1 VRSRDPRLASRVG
14 VRLATLAGLHVALL
28 ASLGLCACHHQL
40 PRLSARGQHAEVVE
54 RAAQARHRPKR
65 KAARAWARSLVALGR
80 VEEARTVL
88 LRDFRTTAD
97 LPSLVALADLEMHE
111 GLRGVAAAHYA
122 RAASL
127 EVDPLRGRED
137 VCALFRARAER
148 FLNHGEAL
156 AADLD
161 LRRISVICPE
171 PRGADAAAAR
181 AADRSLHLRV
191 TAAAK
196 TQAQAQ
202 RTLVGCKDGACVA
215 PAADAEQ
222 RRLTA
227 ALSKARIAGHGRL
240 RLAARDLRVQLAPG
254 DVAALLAAELRGE
267 LGLEIVTHDELR
279 AWIGEAAPATIHAA
293 VTTLP
298 PVEQTY
304 ARLRL
309 GQLGPDY
316 ELPGGDAARSTASLV
331 IKLLELFDDD
341 PDAAAMSWRV
351 FVLVGDLPSAELALT
366 AGLGVGTGRVRPG
379 GPPPLL
385 GADPAPVSKD
395 SPGGS
400 TAERGAPGPKD
411 SVGAKTSASDLGA
424 PGPKDS
430 TTGAGAKPG
439 DRGAPG
445 PKDSAAAAKP
455 GAAGPKDSRA
465 ARAAAKA
472 SATSAPPPVPSDS
485 PPASGFEPSQVRVP
499 VPSLWSARRRV
510 DAESLPKL
518 LLLARLR
525 ALGGHDAQA
534 LEIALFALAE
544 AHAQGLPGAEAM
556 ARAEGRRH
564 LAAGEP
570 WAALAIASA
579 VPGVATADLTHAA
592 GAAIVLAQAA
602 CSGSCSGAE
611 ASHDRIAA
619 RQVLGEPWL
628 LAQENRAR
636 ELAFARDLPVGPQTG
651 CPELGELLA
660 PGAGGPLSAA
670 LTQARD
676 ELTRRPQ
683 RVVAGTGPKGQAS
696 TPTATA
702 EPGSKPDAVGEAL
715 RRAVEADPT
724 LACAGRLVAP
734 LLYAGDHRVAATA
747 LADQLVHA
755 PQEIAA
761 GVLALQSELAL
772 GLGRRDQADQ
782 MIIAA
787 AAASADPR
795 AVWLR
800 AARLGALVDAR
811 HYQLLA
817 LRQGLMHVPSAEAA
831 PLRLALVV
839 RSLRDAND
847 AWAVR
852 ESEVGRE
859 ALLRGVESYLEGEA
873 PSRRWQAREDLANAL
888 AEHRW
893 VDLEASL
900 LIRAALW
907 PEPGLQRQ
915 HPAAAAR
922 LERAL
927 GGVADPFSGSPLAP
941 AELASA
947 LAAPKG
953 PAPELPAAAQAF
965 VPVEQLEEVRLEI
978 ARHHPDPLQR
988 RRVAIAVATS
998 GSAAAR
1004 TEALRLLLA
1013 ELARTD
1019 PTRRDAVADLL
1030 LVGLAAAGDTAEP
1043 MVASPDD
1050 LLTLVFGLARDPAR
1064 TPLEIKGQ

>member
-1 VRSRDPRLASRVG
+1 MNPKAPAVRTRRSRLAYRAGVG
-14 VRLATLAGLHVALL
+14 LAAIAW
-28 ASLGLCACHHQL
+28 LGLCACNHQL
-40 PRLSARGQHAEVVE
+40 PRANARGQHAEVVE
-54 RAAQARHRPKR
+54 RAARAKYRPKR
-65 KAARAWARSLVALGR
+65 KAARAWADSLVALGR

-111 GLRGVAAAHYA
+111 GLRGVAATHYA

-148 FLNHGEAL
+148 FLDQGEAL

-161 LRRISVICPE
+161 LRRISVLCPAS
-171 PRGADAAAAR
+171 RGGDATR
-181 AADRSLHLRV
+181 DAADRSLHLRV

-202 RTLVGCKDGACVA
+202 RTLAGCEDGGCRVPGAQV
-215 PAADAEQ
+215 EQ
-222 RRLTA
+222 RRVGD
-227 ALSKARIAGHGRL
+227 ALSRARVAGHSAL
-240 RLAARDLRVQLAPG
+240 RLAARDLGVQLASG
-254 DVAALLAAELRGE
+254 DVAELLAAELRGE
-267 LGLEIVTHDELR
+267 LGLDIVTHDELR
-279 AWIGEAAPATIHAA
+279 AWIGEAAPSTIHAS
-293 VTTLP
+293 VTGLP

-309 GQLGPDY
+309 AQLGPDY
-316 ELPGGDAARSTASLV
+316 ELPGGDAVRSTASLV
-331 IKLLELFDDD
+331 VKLLEHFDED
-341 PDAAAMSWRV
+341 PAAAAMSWRV
-351 FVLVGDLPSAELALT
+351 FVLVGDLTSAEHALT
-366 AGLGVGTGRVRPG
+366 SGLGVGTGRVRSG

-385 GADPAPVSKD
+385 GAETGPAGAAGSKD
-395 SPGGS
+395 SSGG
-400 TAERGAPGPKD
+400 AVKAAR
-411 SVGAKTSASDLGA
+411 SASA
-424 PGPKDS
+424 S
-430 TTGAGAKPG
+430 RAIAGSKNRRA
-439 DRGAPG
+439 
-445 PKDSAAAAKP
+445 
-455 GAAGPKDSRA
+455 AAGPD
-465 ARAAAKA
+465 
-472 SATSAPPPVPSDS
+472 APAVPVPSDS
-485 PPASGFEPSQVRVP
+485 PPGPGFEPSQVRVS

-510 DAESLPKL
+510 DADSLPKL

-525 ALGGHDAQA
+525 ALGGRDDQA
-534 LEIALFALAE
+534 LEIILFALAE
-544 AHAQGLPGAEAM
+544 AYAQGLPGAEAM
-556 ARAEGRRH
+556 ARAEGRRL

-570 WAALAIASA
+570 WAALAVASA
-579 VPGVATADLTHAA
+579 VPGLATADLTHAA

-602 CSGSCSGAE
+602 CPGGCTDAE
-611 ASHDRIAA
+611 SARDRVAA

-628 LAQENRAR
+628 LAQEGRAR
-636 ELAFARDLPVGPQTG
+636 ELAFARDLPGAPATG

-660 PGAGGPLSAA
+660 PGASGALSTA
-670 LTQARD
+670 LVQARD
-676 ELTRRPQ
+676 ELTHRPQ
-683 RVVAGTGPKGQAS
+683 RVTAGTGPKGQAS
-696 TPTATA
+696 AA
-702 EPGSKPDAVGEAL
+702 SKSRPEMTGEAL

-724 LACAGRLVAP
+724 MACAGRIVAP

-747 LADQLVHA
+747 LADQLIHA

-782 MIIAA
+782 MLVAA

-800 AARLGALVDAR
+800 AAKLGALVDAR

-817 LRQGLMHVPSAEAA
+817 LRQGLMHVPAAEAA

-847 AWAVR
+847 AWAAR
-852 ESEVGRE
+852 ESDTGRE
-859 ALLRGVESYLEGEA
+859 ALLRGVESYLDGEA
-873 PSRRWQAREDLANAL
+873 PARRWQAREDLANAL
-888 AEHRW
+888 AEYRW
-893 VDLEASL
+893 ADLEAGI

-907 PEPGLQRQ
+907 TEPGLQRQ

-927 GGVADPFSGSPLAP
+927 GGVADPLSSSPLAP
-941 AELASA
+941 AELAAA

-965 VPVEQLEEVRLEI
+965 VPVNQLEAVRLEI

-988 RRVAIAVATS
+988 RRVAIALATS
-998 GSAAAR
+998 AAGPTRA
-1004 TEALRLLLA
+1004 EALRLLLA
-1013 ELARTD
+1013 DLARMD
-1019 PTRRDAVADLL
+1019 PARRDAVADLL
-1030 LVGLAAAGDTAEP
+1030 LVGLAAAAEGAEP
-1043 MVASPDD
+1043 MVAPDD
-1050 LLTLVFGLARDPAR
+1050 LLALVFGLAREPAR
-1064 TPLEIKGQ
+1064 TRPEIKGQ

>member
-1 VRSRDPRLASRVG
+1 MRTCDPRPASRVG
-14 VRLATLAGLHVALL
+14 VRLAVLTVLAWL
-28 ASLGLCACHHQL
+28 AWLGLCACHHQL

-54 RAAQARHRPKR
+54 RAAQARYRPKR
-65 KAARAWARSLVALGR
+65 KAARAWASSLVALGR
-80 VEEARTVL
+80 VDEARSVL
-88 LRDFRTTAD
+88 LRDFRTTAE

-137 VCALFRARAER
+137 VCALFRARAGR
-148 FLNHGEAL
+148 FFDQGEAM

-161 LRRISVICPE
+161 MRRISVICPR
-171 PRGADAAAAR
+171 PRGRDAAATQ
-181 AADRSLHLRV
+181 AADRSLHLRI

-202 RTLVGCKDGACVA
+202 RTLAGCQQGECRA
-215 PAADAEQ
+215 PAADAEH
-222 RRLTA
+222 RRLA
-227 ALSKARIAGHGRL
+227 DALSRARITGPGAL
-240 RLAARDLRVQLAPG
+240 RQAARALGVQLAPG

-267 LGLEIVTHDELR
+267 LGLDIVTHDELR
-279 AWIGEAAPATIHAA
+279 AWIGEAAPAAIHDS
-293 VTTLP
+293 VTSLP

-304 ARLRL
+304 TRLRL
-309 GQLGPDY
+309 AQLGPDY
-316 ELPGGDAARSTASLV
+316 ELPGGDAARSTVSLV
-331 IKLLELFDDD
+331 VKLLELFDDD

-366 AGLGVGTGRVRPG
+366 TGLGVGTGRTRPG

-385 GADPAPVSKD
+385 GEAKASPGPADLKDSRIAAAPTTPGSKDRRVTPGRSAGLPGTPPPAPV
-395 SPGGS
+395 
-400 TAERGAPGPKD
+400 
-411 SVGAKTSASDLGA
+411 
-424 PGPKDS
+424 
-430 TTGAGAKPG
+430 
-439 DRGAPG
+439 
-445 PKDSAAAAKP
+445 
-455 GAAGPKDSRA
+455 
-465 ARAAAKA
+465 
-472 SATSAPPPVPSDS
+472 
-485 PPASGFEPSQVRVP
+485 PPASPAGPGFEPSQVRVP

-510 DAESLPKL
+510 DADSLPKL

-525 ALGGHDAQA
+525 ALGGRDDQA
-534 LEIALFALAE
+534 LEITLFALAE
-544 AHAQGLPGAEAM
+544 AHAQGLPGVEAM
-556 ARAEGRRH
+556 ARAEGRRR

-579 VPGVATADLTHAA
+579 VPGVATADLSHAA
-592 GAAIVLAQAA
+592 GAAIVLGQAA
-602 CSGSCSGAE
+602 CAGGCSGAE
-611 ASHDRIAA
+611 SARDRVAA
-619 RQVLGEPWL
+619 RQVLGEAWL
-628 LAQENRAR
+628 TAQEARAR
-636 ELAFARDLPVGPQTG
+636 ELAFARDRPGVATAG

-660 PGAGGPLSAA
+660 PGARGPLASA
-670 LTQARD
+670 LSQARD

-683 RVVAGTGPKGQAS
+683 RVAVGTGPKGQVPAAG
-696 TPTATA
+696 PA
-702 EPGSKPDAVGEAL
+702 PGSEAKPEARPATTGEAL
-715 RRAVEADPT
+715 RRAIEADPT
-724 LACAGRLVAP
+724 LVCAGRLVAP
-734 LLYAGDHRVAATA
+734 LLYAGDHRVAAAA

-782 MIIAA
+782 MLIAA

-817 LRQGLMHVPSAEAA
+817 LRQGLMHIPAAEAA

-873 PSRRWQAREDLANAL
+873 PARRWQAREDLANAL

-893 VDLEASL
+893 ADLEAAL

-927 GGVADPFSGSPLAP
+927 GGVADPSSGSPLAP
-941 AELASA
+941 AELAAA

-953 PAPELPAAAQAF
+953 PAPELPAAALAF
-965 VPVEQLEEVRLEI
+965 VPVDQLEGVRLEI
-978 ARHHPDPLQR
+978 VRHHPDPLQR
-988 RRVAIAVATS
+988 RRVAIALASS
-998 GSAAAR
+998 GSAPTRA
-1004 TEALRLLLA
+1004 EALRLLLA

-1019 PTRRDAVADLL
+1019 PGRREAIADLL
-1030 LVGLAAAGDTAEP
+1030 LVGLAAASDTAEP
-1043 MVASPDD
+1043 MVATPDD
-1050 LLTLVFGLARDPAR
+1050 LLALMFALTRDPAR
-1064 TPLEIKGQ
+1064 ARPEIKGP

>member
-1 VRSRDPRLASRVG
+1 MRTCDPRPASRVG
-14 VRLATLAGLHVALL
+14 VRLAVLAW
-28 ASLGLCACHHQL
+28 LGLCACHHQL
-40 PRLSARGQHAEVVE
+40 PRLSARGQHAEVAE
-54 RAAQARHRPKR
+54 RAAQARVRPKR
-65 KAARAWARSLVALGR
+65 KAARAWASSLVALGR
-80 VEEARTVL
+80 VEEARSVL
-88 LRDFRTTAD
+88 LRDFRTTAG

-137 VCALFRARAER
+137 VCALFRDRAGR
-148 FLNHGEAL
+148 FFDQGEAA

-161 LRRISVICPE
+161 MRRISVICPR
-171 PRGADAAAAR
+171 PRGRDAAATQ
-181 AADRSLHLRV
+181 AADRSLHLRI

-202 RTLVGCKDGACVA
+202 RTLAGCQKGECRA

-222 RRLTA
+222 QRLA
-227 ALSKARIAGHGRL
+227 GALSRARITGPDAL
-240 RLAARDLRVQLAPG
+240 RQAARALGVQLAPG
-254 DVAALLAAELRGE
+254 DVASLLAAELRGE
-267 LGLEIVTHDELR
+267 LGLDIVTHDELR
-279 AWIGEAAPATIHAA
+279 AWIGEAAPAAIHDS
-293 VTTLP
+293 VTSLP

-304 ARLRL
+304 TRLRL
-309 GQLGPDY
+309 AQLGPDY

-331 IKLLELFDDD
+331 VKLLELFDDD

-366 AGLGVGTGRVRPG
+366 AGLGVGTGRTRPG

-385 GADPAPVSKD
+385 GELKESPGAAGSKD
-395 SPGGS
+395 KK
-400 TAERGAPGPKD
+400 TAAATTPGPKD
-411 SVGAKTSASDLGA
+411 SR
-424 PGPKDS
+424 
-430 TTGAGAKPG
+430 TTG
-439 DRGAPG
+439 R
-445 PKDSAAAAKP
+445 
-455 GAAGPKDSRA
+455 AAGPSG
-465 ARAAAKA
+465 
-472 SATSAPPPVPSDS
+472 TPPNAPF
-485 PPASGFEPSQVRVP
+485 PPASPAAPDRSGPPGTPPAAPVPPAIPAGPGFEPSQVRVP

-510 DAESLPKL
+510 DADSLPKL

-525 ALGGHDAQA
+525 ALGGRDDQA
-534 LEIALFALAE
+534 LEITLFALAE
-544 AHAQGLPGAEAM
+544 AHAQGLPGVEAM
-556 ARAEGRRH
+556 ARAEGHRH

-579 VPGVATADLTHAA
+579 VPGVATADLSHAA
-592 GAAIVLAQAA
+592 GAAIVLGQAA
-602 CSGSCSGAE
+602 CAGGCSGAE
-611 ASHDRIAA
+611 SARDRVAA
-619 RQVLGEPWL
+619 RQVLGEAWL
-628 LAQENRAR
+628 TAQEARAR
-636 ELAFARDLPVGPQTG
+636 ELAFARERTSVATAG
-651 CPELGELLA
+651 CTELGELLA
-660 PGAGGPLSAA
+660 PGARGPLASA
-670 LTQARD
+670 LSQSRD

-683 RVVAGTGPKGQAS
+683 RVAAGTGPKGQVAAAAPAPGPATLEARS
-696 TPTATA
+696 T
-702 EPGSKPDAVGEAL
+702 GEAL
-715 RRAVEADPT
+715 RRAIEADPT

-734 LLYAGDHRVAATA
+734 LLYAGDHRVAAAA
-747 LADQLVHA
+747 LADQLSHA

-782 MIIAA
+782 MLIAA

-817 LRQGLMHVPSAEAA
+817 LRQGLMHIPAAEAA

-873 PSRRWQAREDLANAL
+873 PARRWQAREDLANAL

-893 VDLEASL
+893 ADLEAAL

-927 GGVADPFSGSPLAP
+927 GGVADPPSGSPLAP
-941 AELASA
+941 AELAAA

-953 PAPELPAAAQAF
+953 PAPELPAAALAF
-965 VPVEQLEEVRLEI
+965 VPVDQLEGVRLEI
-978 ARHHPDPLQR
+978 VRHHPDPLQR
-988 RRVAIAVATS
+988 RRVAIALASS
-998 GSAAAR
+998 GSAPTRA
-1004 TEALRLLLA
+1004 EALRLLLA

-1019 PTRRDAVADLL
+1019 PARRDAVTDLL
-1030 LVGLAAAGDTAEP
+1030 LVGLAAASDTAEP
-1043 MVASPDD
+1043 MVATSDD
-1050 LLTLVFGLARDPAR
+1050 LLALVFALTRDPAR
-1064 TPLEIKGQ
+1064 ARPEIKGP